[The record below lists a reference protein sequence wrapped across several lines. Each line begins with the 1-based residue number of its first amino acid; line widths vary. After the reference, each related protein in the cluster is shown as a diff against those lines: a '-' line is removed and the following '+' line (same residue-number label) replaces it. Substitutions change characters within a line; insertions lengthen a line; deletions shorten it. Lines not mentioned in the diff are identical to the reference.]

1 LQKSYVVKS
10 PINFADFGFF
20 VRVGDI
26 LVHDTAN
33 QNRLTVYRNGEIVK
47 AITQT
52 SLGMAALVKNQF
64 ITEVTSAPTTPQSSH
79 TKPTS
84 AVHSPSA
91 APKKAADALQPPSK
105 RGKAQPK
112 ETSVDD
118 TVFRERMGLE
128 DGESLE
134 DPEVRKRLGLESKA
148 AKVSSENV

>member
-1 LQKSYVVKS
+1 LQKSFVVKS
-10 PINFADFGFF
+10 PINFSDFGFF

-84 AVHSPSA
+84 AVHSPST
-91 APKKAADALQPPSK
+91 APKKPADALQPPSK

-112 ETSVDD
+112 EVSVDD
-118 TVFRERMGLE
+118 PVFRERMGLE
-128 DGESLE
+128 DGESLHPPIKE
-134 DPEVRKRLGLESKA
+134 KQEA
-148 AKVSSENV
+148 AKSSE